1 MSYVELNPRSVAIMR
16 AFAGDR
22 ADRYIGEVW
31 LPSLEHASRAESASL
46 KDIRAAIALPYN
58 CLSAFFAHYAFAR
71 RGKDREELAQMAV
84 QALRRTCAPQDFAE
98 VLAESDGNRVWE
110 NFSAI
115 CLERKRKNSEQLNR
129 GLIAGIVELAQEI
142 YQLDGVGSIAGWIV
156 RGVLQT
162 DHIEPQFLRIVD
174 IRGVGPKTT
183 SMFLRDVCYLFN
195 LEDQLDHADRLYIQP
210 IDRWL
215 RLAAAMIVPE
225 IDSES
230 AVDWV
235 IAGKL
240 AKYTRHAGL
249 SGIRFNMGAS
259 YFGTREV
266 RDPERWKPCLANL
279 LDPNAPMRAQ
289 A

>member
-1 MSYVELNPRSVAIMR
+1 M
-16 AFAGDR
+16 AGDR

-31 LPSLEHASRAESASL
+31 LPSLEHASRAESSSL
-46 KDIRAAIALPYN
+46 KDIRAAFALPYN
-58 CLSAFFAHYAFAR
+58 CVNAFFAHYAFAR
-71 RGKDREELAQMAV
+71 RGKDRDELAQMAT
-84 QALRRTCAPQDFAE
+84 QALRRTCAPADFAE
-98 VLAESDGNRVWE
+98 LLAEPDGNRVWE

-115 CLERKRKNSEQLNR
+115 CEERKRKNSEQLNR

-142 YQLDGVGSIAGWIV
+142 YQLDSLGSIAGWIV

-215 RLAAAMIVPE
+215 RLAAAIIVPE

-240 AKYTRHAGL
+240 AKYTRHAGV
-249 SGIRFNMGAS
+249 SGIRFNMGTS
-259 YFGTREV
+259 HFGAREV
-266 RDPERWKPCLANL
+266 RDPERWRHCIDDL
-279 LDPNAPMRAQ
+279 LDAGARTNA
-289 A
+289 